1 MWQEKNGKLKRNFQF
16 ENFSEAW
23 AFMSQVALLAE
34 KLNHHPNW
42 SNSYNQVE
50 IELFSHDEN
59 RITQKD
65 RNLAKAIDELI

>member
-23 AFMSQVALLAE
+23 AFMNQVALLAE
-34 KLNHHPNW
+34 KMNHHPNW
-42 SNSYNQVE
+42 RNSYNQVE

-65 RNLAKAIDELI
+65 RNLAEAIDELI

>member
-16 ENFSEAW
+16 ENFSKAW
-23 AFMSQVALLAE
+23 AFMSQVALLTE
-34 KLNHHPNW
+34 KMNHHPNW

-50 IELFSHDEN
+50 IELFTHDEN
-59 RITQKD
+59 KITQKD

>member
-50 IELFSHDEN
+50 IELFTHDEI
-59 RITQKD
+59 RVTQKD
-65 RNLAKAIDELI
+65 RNLAEAIDELI